1 MGYFG
6 KKSCRST
13 LSPLSNAEN
22 RNPVALLVLEISSFK
37 VSSICKLLVSSVVHI
52 SIYHTPNGQN
62 CNKSFSSDDP
72 IKHPKSSTKNY
83 HGKTLFWLKLG
94 CLGQF

>member
-1 MGYFG
+1 MGKTATKVFFG
-6 KKSCRST
+6 AY
-13 LSPLSNAEN
+13 L
-22 RNPVALLVLEISSFK
+22 
-37 VSSICKLLVSSVVHI
+37 
-52 SIYHTPNGQN
+52 
-62 CNKSFSSDDP
+62 SSDDP